1 MIPLGELKD
10 LPEAKRLKAA
20 ALATLLIWSAAAA
33 VFSFAL
39 SSLKENERLLSD
51 SGRVLAAA
59 VKIRSYPQL
68 ETTADKEP
76 LAVLSEVVDKLG
88 LQDRVAQLASSSS
101 GLVLQL
107 NRLYRDEF
115 VKLAE
120 DIGKN
125 GLSVNTAE
133 IRAFSSNKDGRLI
146 NVTLTVIGAKE

>member
-1 MIPLGELKD
+1 MIPLGELKG

-20 ALATLLIWSAAAA
+20 ALVTLLIWAAAAA
-33 VFSFAL
+33 VFSFAHSL
-39 SSLKENERLLSD
+39 LKENERLLSD
-51 SGRVLAAA
+51 SGRVLSAA

-68 ETTADKEP
+68 EAAVEKEP
-76 LAVLSEVVDKLG
+76 LSVLSEVVDKLG
-88 LQDRVAQLASSSS
+88 LQDRVAQLASSPS

-146 NVTLTVIGAKE
+146 NVTLTVTGAKE

>member
-1 MIPLGELKD
+1 M
-10 LPEAKRLKAA
+10 
-20 ALATLLIWSAAAA
+20 
-33 VFSFAL
+33 
-39 SSLKENERLLSD
+39 
-51 SGRVLAAA
+51 
-59 VKIRSYPQL
+59 
-68 ETTADKEP
+68 
-76 LAVLSEVVDKLG
+76 
-88 LQDRVAQLASSSS
+88 AQLASSPS

-146 NVTLTVIGAKE
+146 NVTLTVTGAKE